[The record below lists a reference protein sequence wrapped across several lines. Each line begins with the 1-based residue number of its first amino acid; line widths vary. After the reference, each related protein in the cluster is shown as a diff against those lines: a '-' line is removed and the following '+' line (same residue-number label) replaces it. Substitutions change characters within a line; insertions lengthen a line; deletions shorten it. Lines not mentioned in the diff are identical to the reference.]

1 MMVRILS
8 ILPGFVGVLCVIL
21 LLGSV
26 TGISLPEE
34 RSAIDMVPCEFED
47 PELCLIAMTGD
58 DISPPLIF
66 GILNIDLQI
75 NWQKSED
82 SWFAVVE
89 SEAAIVCPLDEE
101 TLLTDCTVKDVENYI
116 IVGGSD
122 EIDGEI
128 NWNIKTDDYRIISG
142 GREGAD
148 VGKAIAFMCNQTRPI
163 WDFEDIG
170 DYWTRADNSKIST
183 IIAVPT
189 TAGTGSETG
198 RASAIINKE
207 TGAKKIIFH
216 PKMLPS
222 IVILDPVLTLDLSPR
237 LTAATGMDALA
248 HNLEAFCAPGFHPMA
263 DGIALEGINLIKT
276 SLMTAFNDGKNIE
289 ARQNLLA
296 ASSMGSTAFQKGLG
310 AIHSLSH
317 PINAK
322 FNMHHG
328 LSNAIFMPYVLTF
341 NKKFIEKRISIIS
354 KFIGLENTFDSFLD
368 WILKLRKELKI
379 PHKLS
384 ELIQINPNQLE
395 ELSQMALED
404 PSTTTNPTKLTKED
418 FRKMY
423 QYSIEGKL
431 F

>member
-1 MMVRILS
+1 MKFNWNYPTTVWVGKNRIDD
-8 ILPGFVGVLCVIL
+8 LPNACENLKIVNPLFVTDKDLIELPFIKNIISNLKKKFSQFNIFSNFTGNPIGENIEEGVEIFKKNNSDGVI
-21 LLGSV
+21 
-26 TGISLPEE
+26 
-34 RSAIDMVPCEFED
+34 AI
-47 PELCLIAMTGD
+47 G
-58 DISPPLIF
+58 
-66 GILNIDLQI
+66 
-75 NWQKSED
+75 
-82 SWFAVVE
+82 
-89 SEAAIVCPLDEE
+89 
-101 TLLTDCTVKDVENYI
+101 
-116 IVGGSD
+116 GGS
-122 EIDGEI
+122 
-128 NWNIKTDDYRIISG
+128 
-142 GREGAD
+142 ALD
-148 VGKAIAFMCNQTRPI
+148 VGKAVAFMSGQNRPI

-170 DYWTRADNSKIST
+170 DYWKRANGDNIAP
-183 IIAVPT
+183 IIAIPT

-198 RASAIINKE
+198 RASAIINKK
-207 TGAKKIIFH
+207 TGVKKIIFH
-216 PKMLPS
+216 PKFLPS
-222 IVILDPVLTLDLSPR
+222 IVILDPVLTKELSPR
-237 LTAATGMDALA
+237 LTGATGMDALA

-354 KFIGLENTFDSFLD
+354 AFIGLENTFDSFLD
-368 WILKLRKELKI
+368 WIIKLRKELKI